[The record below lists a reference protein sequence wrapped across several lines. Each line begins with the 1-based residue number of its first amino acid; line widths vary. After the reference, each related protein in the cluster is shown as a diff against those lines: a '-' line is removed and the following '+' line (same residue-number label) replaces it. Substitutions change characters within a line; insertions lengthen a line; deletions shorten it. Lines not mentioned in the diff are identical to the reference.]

1 MIPVVFLDANVLF
14 TAAHNPSGKSAL
26 IVELGT
32 KGHWR
37 TTTSTLAVE
46 EARRNL
52 DIHFP
57 ACIPELESRDL
68 CIMSFRGARATRNL
82 NDGGFLKISP
92 FSRNDKIGCC
102 AKVSSLLRGI
112 DVVASVSGPSCPIDL
127 PKKDQPIFLT
137 ALKCRATHL
146 LTGDIRH
153 FGPFMKD
160 PSKTGGMTIMTVS
173 DFLASQK

>member
-1 MIPVVFLDANVLF
+1 MIPIVFLDANVLF
-14 TAAHNPSGKSAL
+14 TAAHNPSGKSVL

-57 ACIPELESRDL
+57 ACIPELE
-68 CIMSFRGARATRNL
+68 
-82 NDGGFLKISP
+82 
-92 FSRNDKIGCC
+92 
-102 AKVSSLLRGI
+102 SLLRGI

-160 PSKTGGMTIMTVS
+160 PSKTGGMTIMTAS
-173 DFLASQK
+173 NFLASQK

>member
-1 MIPVVFLDANVLF
+1 VISIVFLDANVLF
-14 TAAHNPSGKSAL
+14 TAAHNPSGKSSL
-26 IVELGT
+26 IIELGT

-52 DIHFP
+52 DIHF
-57 ACIPELESRDL
+57 AVCIPELES
-68 CIMSFRGARATRNL
+68 
-82 NDGGFLKISP
+82 
-92 FSRNDKIGCC
+92 
-102 AKVSSLLRGI
+102 LLRWI
-112 DVVASVSGPSCPIDL
+112 DVVASVSGPACPIDL

-160 PSKTGGMTIMTVS
+160 PSKTGGMTIMTAS

>member
-1 MIPVVFLDANVLF
+1 VIPIVFLDANVLF

-32 KGHWR
+32 KGQWQ
-37 TTTSTLAVE
+37 TTTSTLAAE

-57 ACIPELESRDL
+57 ACIPDLEL
-68 CIMSFRGARATRNL
+68 
-82 NDGGFLKISP
+82 
-92 FSRNDKIGCC
+92 
-102 AKVSSLLRGI
+102 LLRGI
-112 DVVASVSGPSCPIDL
+112 KVVSSVSGPSCPIDL

-160 PSKTGGMTIMTVS
+160 PSKTVGMTIMTVA
-173 DFLASQK
+173 DFLSSRSEK